1 MVVVSQQEEAD
12 PITVQPITYEQN
24 LIATQGRI
32 KARHHT
38 CAMTLVARQIALL
51 IVMACDHQYRIVRG
65 VTSMISC
72 STRSRNSQFQC
83 KRR

>member
-12 PITVQPITYEQN
+12 PIRVQPITYEQN

-51 IVMACDHQYRIVRG
+51 IVMAW
-65 VTSMISC
+65 
-72 STRSRNSQFQC
+72 
-83 KRR
+83 